1 MTAHT
6 ANSLPSALTGEV
18 LARLAHWSTSR
29 PDQIAL
35 QHKRRG
41 QWKAWRWA
49 DVAREV
55 DVLAASLRD
64 QGVGPGTRLALSGA
78 FEPTLLL
85 LALAALEAGGE
96 VVSLPRGG
104 DTAQLRAALAAL
116 QPSHLYFQRRED
128 IAAALQ
134 AVGDDPRE
142 VVLISAHAPVRD
154 TDRSRVLPVA
164 DLHDGPRGD
173 KQFLRHRHALRASS
187 AWVEEGTEWREGL
200 ALVLTHWLGGGGSVA
215 FPERSESA
223 ARDRRDVA
231 PVVLLLSPARLHW
244 LGDEIESRLAPQGS
258 LRRRLSDWAAR
269 APRHSLVRHLHARIR
284 RQFGLGR
291 LESVVSADALTPNSD
306 HRWVGEFT
314 RTAA

>member
-6 ANSLPSALTGEV
+6 SNSSSSTLRGDGLNQP
-18 LARLAHWSTSR
+18 AHWSASR

-49 DVAREV
+49 DVARDV
-55 DVLAASLRD
+55 GVLAASLRD

-85 LALAALEAGGE
+85 LALAAFEAGAE
-96 VVSLPRGG
+96 VVSVPRSS
-104 DTAQLRAALAAL
+104 DAAQWRAELAAL
-116 QPSHLYFQRRED
+116 QPSHLYLQRRED
-128 IAAALQ
+128 VAAALQ
-134 AVGDDPRE
+134 AAGDASRE
-142 VVLISAHAPVRD
+142 VVLISAHAPVRAS
-154 TDRSRVLPVA
+154 DRSRVLSIA
-164 DLHDGPRGD
+164 ALHDGQRGER
-173 KQFLRHRHALRASS
+173 QFLRHRQALRASS

-200 ALVLTHWLGGGGSVA
+200 ALVLTHWLGGGGSLA

-231 PVVLLLSPARLHW
+231 PVVLLLSPARLQR
-244 LGDEIESRLAPQGS
+244 LGDEIENRLAPQGS

-269 APRHSLVRHLHARIR
+269 SPRRSLVRHLHARIR

-291 LESVVSADALTPNSD
+291 LESVRSADTVTPHSD